1 MEFTAELIEP
11 LIHFIRIKGE
21 FVVAEPI
28 KYERED
34 EPDKKFLET
43 AISGKAKYL
52 ITGNKNYFP
61 EYELITGPAQLL
73 KTTL

>member
-43 AISGKAKYL
+43 AISGKIGRAHV
-52 ITGNKNYFP
+52 
-61 EYELITGPAQLL
+61 
-73 KTTL
+73 